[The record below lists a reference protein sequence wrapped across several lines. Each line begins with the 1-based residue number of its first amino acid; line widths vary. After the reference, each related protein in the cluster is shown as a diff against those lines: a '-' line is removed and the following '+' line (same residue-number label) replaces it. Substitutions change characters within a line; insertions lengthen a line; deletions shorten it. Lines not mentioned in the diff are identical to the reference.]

1 MSTQHIY
8 IYIYIYNYIYTAEM
22 QHITYTEYLPLVLD
36 LAHLAPLAGPLQ
48 YDPQVDASVLYCTVL
63 YCFVLYCTVL
73 YCTVLY
79 CTVLY
84 CFVLY
89 DRQVDAS
96 IANSFSTAALRF
108 GHSTVPE
115 TLR

>member
-1 MSTQHIY
+1 
-8 IYIYIYNYIYTAEM
+8 M

-36 LAHLAPLAGPLQ
+36 PAHLAPLVGPLQ
-48 YDPQVDASVLYCTVL
+48 YDP
-63 YCFVLYCTVL
+63 
-73 YCTVLY
+73 
-79 CTVLY
+79 
-84 CFVLY
+84 
-89 DRQVDAS
+89 QVDAS

>member
-1 MSTQHIY
+1 
-8 IYIYIYNYIYTAEM
+8 M

-36 LAHLAPLAGPLQ
+36 PVHLAALAGPLQ
-48 YDPQVDASVLYCTVL
+48 YDP
-63 YCFVLYCTVL
+63 
-73 YCTVLY
+73 
-79 CTVLY
+79 
-84 CFVLY
+84 
-89 DRQVDAS
+89 QVDAS